1 MRRQKVERNM
11 SQTHSESSQPESAAI
26 DVPSD
31 DQREWQELQE
41 EVAVFQHYFGSPDDG
56 GQD

>member
-1 MRRQKVERNM
+1 MAD
-11 SQTHSESSQPESAAI
+11 ESSKPESAAI

-31 DQREWQELQE
+31 DQLEWQEFQE
-41 EVAVFQHYFGSPDDG
+41 EVAVFQHYFGSPDG